1 MLNKFKN
8 IVLFSFIEA
17 IFIQLIVC
25 VVADGVKLSSTS
37 GLLFIFSYLANNTI
51 IFSIVNLIF
60 GYLPS
65 KFKLNKLAIFL
76 SAISFI
82 GFGIFFVANTYVQ
95 NLYHFNINLAMLDL
109 LINGGGEVIEITSEM
124 IISTIVYTIILL
136 AIYFISLLS
145 IKFISGN
152 ITSKLLITF
161 IVLNILTTNF
171 MVALFSFKNTSNY
184 LTHINKVPLYSRLS
198 MNSFFRKLN
207 LQSNQVTNIQTKEV
221 SDETFNYPKN
231 NLICNQT
238 DFKNIIIILIDSL
251 NAQSFDTEFFP
262 HLSKVADEN
271 LFFANHH
278 SGSNTTRYGVFSI
291 FYGIYGNYFDAA
303 RTNHKP
309 PVLLNELRKNGYEIQ
324 AFSSAQLYRPEFY
337 QNIFLD
343 IPNLRTNSKGDNS
356 HERDNDAIK
365 DFKEFMANKNNR
377 YKAKFAFVF
386 LDQLHS
392 LQLYDEQLEYQKFNT
407 PWTKPNYLELN
418 NDFDRSIFKNL
429 QGNIAIHIDQKISN
443 IINYLKE
450 IGEWDNNIVIISA
463 DHGQEFNETKKNYWG
478 HNSNFSKWQISVPMI
493 IHWPGTEPKKYTH
506 KTTHYDIPATLLSDY
521 MQCQNNISD
530 YSIGKSIFNEKYNLK
545 YFPVVN
551 YNDTGLIYDDKIL
564 TFGNFS
570 TINLYNNDYDPLD
583 LENHKDVIN
592 DLKNYMMNQNE
603 FSN

>member
-1 MLNKFKN
+1 MLNKFRN
-8 IVLFSFIEA
+8 IILFSFIEA

-25 VVADGVKLSSTS
+25 VITDGVKFNSSS

-51 IFSIVNLIF
+51 IFSFVNLIF

-65 KFKLNKLAIFL
+65 KFKLKKLAIIL
-76 SAISFI
+76 SAITFI

-95 NLYHFNINLAMLDL
+95 NLYHFNINIAMLDL
-109 LINGGGEVIEITSEM
+109 LFNGGGEVIEITSEM
-124 IISTIVYTIILL
+124 VISTIVFTVILL
-136 AIYFISLLS
+136 AAYSISLLS
-145 IKFISGN
+145 VKFISGN
-152 ITSKLLITF
+152 ITSKLLITL
-161 IVLNILTTNF
+161 IVLNILTTNI
-171 MVALFSFKNTSNY
+171 MVALFTFKNTSNH
-184 LTHINKVPLYSRLS
+184 LTHINKVPLYSKLS

-207 LQSNQVTNIQTKEV
+207 LQSNQITNIQTKEV

-231 NLICNQT
+231 KLICNQT

-251 NAQSFDTEFFP
+251 NSQSFDTEFFP
-262 HLSKVADEN
+262 LLSKVADEN
-271 LFFANHH
+271 LVFTNHH

-303 RTNHKP
+303 ITNHKP
-309 PVLLNELRKNGYEIQ
+309 PVLLSELRKNGYEVQ
-324 AFSSAQLYRPEFY
+324 AFSSSQLYRPEFY
-337 QNIFLD
+337 QNVFLD
-343 IPNLRTNSKGDNS
+343 IPNLRTKSNGDNS

-365 DFKEFMANKNNR
+365 DFKDFMANKNNG

-392 LQLYDEQLEYQKFNT
+392 LQLYDEQLEYQKFKT

-418 NDFDRSIFKNL
+418 NDFDRNIFKNL
-429 QGNIAIHIDQKISN
+429 QGNIAIHIDKKIN
-443 IINYLKE
+443 DMIDYLKE
-450 IGEWDNNIVIISA
+450 INEWENSIVIISA

-493 IHWPGTEPKKYTH
+493 IHWPGTEPKVYTH
-506 KTTHYDIPATLLSDY
+506 KTTHYDIPTTLLNDY

-530 YSIGKSIFNEKYNLK
+530 YSIGKSIFNEKYKLK

-551 YNDTGLIYDDKIL
+551 YNDSGLIYDDKIL
-564 TFGNFS
+564 SFGNFS
-570 TINLYNNDYDPLD
+570 TINLYDNDYNPLD
-583 LENHKDVIN
+583 LDNHKDVIN